1 MMEFFRNKKK
11 NLLALLLLVF
21 AIALIYRVT
30 HPYKQPKVD
39 ALKYSGSG
47 SERPAVKSSGKD
59 AGSSGSTVEE
69 SLVKLEMFLNPPVH
83 NRDKKRDLFSG
94 QMGMEPSGA
103 TSKGTNGIV
112 QSSGADTARTVS
124 ENRVEDDL
132 SSFRSFGYME
142 RNGERILF
150 IEKGKQIML
159 VRKGDRIEGK
169 YLVKEITKN
178 ELTLTVIPGNE
189 SVHIDLS
196 GL

>member
-1 MMEFFRNKKK
+1 MMELFRNKKK
-11 NLLALLLLVF
+11 SILALLILLF
-21 AIALIYRVT
+21 ALSLIYRVT

-39 ALKYSGSG
+39 ALKYSGGETATPEKKAGRKDSG
-47 SERPAVKSSGKD
+47 ASS
-59 AGSSGSTVEE
+59 VEE
-69 SLVKLEMFLNPPVH
+69 SLVKLDLFLNPPVH
-83 NRDKKRDLFSG
+83 SREQRRDLFSEQAG
-94 QMGMEPSGA
+94 LDNSAMRSA
-103 TSKGTNGIV
+103 
-112 QSSGADTARTVS
+112 
-124 ENRVEDDL
+124 ENRVDQASGDNTSAAGSEAGVEDDL

-142 RNGERILF
+142 RGGERILF

-159 VRKGDRIEGK
+159 VRKGDTIEDK